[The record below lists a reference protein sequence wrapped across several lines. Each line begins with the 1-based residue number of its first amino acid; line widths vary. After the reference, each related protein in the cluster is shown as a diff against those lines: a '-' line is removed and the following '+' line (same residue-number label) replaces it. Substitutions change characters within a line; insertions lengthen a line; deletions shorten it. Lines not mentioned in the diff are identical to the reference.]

1 MASVASY
8 TYTRQDGTVTE
19 RFRARWRQDNGR
31 QTSKGGFT
39 SKSKAQ
45 TYGNQ
50 EEGAKHRG
58 VSVDLGGGKT
68 KLADYIEEEWWPTKV
83 LKPKTV
89 ASYRAILKLEILPR
103 FGTTQLARITSIDV
117 EQWLVN
123 MKTAGKSASRIRQ
136 SKNLLHQILAHATLH
151 RRIAYNPT
159 EGIRAPVTTT
169 KKLPRYITAGEVDQI
184 AAAVPDRYR
193 ALVYVLGYL
202 GLRWAEAVG
211 LQRHNIHLLKRRLHI
226 ESTLSEVEG
235 EFHRV
240 PPKTHEERDVVLPVF
255 LADELAAHIG
265 RYVEDDPDALV
276 FTSAEGNP
284 IRNSNFRRRVWTLA
298 LETAGVE
305 KLTMHQMRHTAA
317 SIMAAEGWPLQAVKE
332 QLGHSSIL
340 VTADTYSH
348 LFDESRDELA
358 ARLDRDHTATGAG

>member
-1 MASVASY
+1 MGYLFGAVRESARELLEVAKDQG
-8 TYTRQDGTVTE
+8 TYIDP
-19 RFRARWRQDNGR
+19 
-31 QTSKGGFT
+31 
-39 SKSKAQ
+39 
-45 TYGNQ
+45 
-50 EEGAKHRG
+50 
-58 VSVDLGGGKT
+58 GGGKT
-68 KLADYIEEEWWPTKV
+68 TLADYVTEWWKV
-83 LKPKTV
+83 KTGLKPKTV
-89 ASYRAILKLEILPR
+89 ASYKAVLKLEILPT
-103 FGTTQLARITSIDV
+103 FGATPLNRITSIDV
-117 EQWLVN
+117 EQWLVD

-136 SKNLLHQILAHATLH
+136 SKNLLHQILAHATRW
-151 RRIAYNPT
+151 RRIGYNPT

-169 KKLPRYITAGEVDQI
+169 KKLPRYITATEVDQI
-184 AAAVPDRYR
+184 ADAVPDRYR
-193 ALVYVLGYL
+193 VLVLVLGYL

-255 LADELAAHIG
+255 LADELAGHIG

-276 FTSAEGNP
+276 FTSPGGNP
-284 IRNSNFRRRVWTLA
+284 IRNSNFRRRVWTPA
-298 LETAGVE
+298 LDTAGVD

-317 SIMAAEGWPLQAVKE
+317 SIMAAEGWPLTAVKE

-340 VTADTYSH
+340 VTSDVYSH

-358 ARLDRDHTATGAG
+358 AWLDRDHTAANDG

>member
-1 MASVASY
+1 M
-8 TYTRQDGTVTE
+8 
-19 RFRARWRQDNGR
+19 
-31 QTSKGGFT
+31 
-39 SKSKAQ
+39 
-45 TYGNQ
+45 
-50 EEGAKHRG
+50 
-58 VSVDLGGGKT
+58 
-68 KLADYIEEEWWPTKV
+68 
-83 LKPKTV
+83 
-89 ASYRAILKLEILPR
+89 
-103 FGTTQLARITSIDV
+103 
-117 EQWLVN
+117 
-123 MKTAGKSASRIRQ
+123 
-136 SKNLLHQILAHATLH
+136 
-151 RRIAYNPT
+151 
-159 EGIRAPVTTT
+159 
-169 KKLPRYITAGEVDQI
+169 
-184 AAAVPDRYR
+184 
-193 ALVYVLGYL
+193 GYL

-211 LQRHNIHLLKRRLHI
+211 LQRHNTYLLKRRLH
-226 ESTLSEVEG
+226 STLSEVEG

-284 IRNSNFRRRVWTLA
+284 IRNSNFRRRVWTPA
-298 LETAGVE
+298 LEVAGVE

-358 ARLDRDHTATGAG
+358 ARLDRDHTATNDG